1 MSKLNEKI
9 YAISSI
15 DLLINGQNETDMGDY
30 ILQYFTMFDNIS
42 YGLTE
47 VEDEDACLAI
57 AVRLKNKKNDK
68 TVYGETFY
76 KKLIRHESCYKPEIR
91 EKLNKMMEEFSNKTN
106 EEKISF
112 IFRPESK
119 IFKRPFAKSDTCPGK
134 ISSFLQDLER
144 VNETGAYI
152 GIGRFPKEA
161 MPYLDE
167 AYNNVIEQIGREHKE
182 SRRK

>member
-76 KKLIRHESCYKPEIR
+76 KKLNSHESY
-91 EKLNKMMEEFSNKTN
+91 
-106 EEKISF
+106 
-112 IFRPESK
+112 
-119 IFKRPFAKSDTCPGK
+119 
-134 ISSFLQDLER
+134 
-144 VNETGAYI
+144 
-152 GIGRFPKEA
+152 
-161 MPYLDE
+161 
-167 AYNNVIEQIGREHKE
+167 
-182 SRRK
+182 